1 MQLGAFG
8 NAAEANRLRD
18 RLRGAG
24 ITAFTDSVDT
34 DKGRLTRVKAGPVAS
49 RADAEQLKT
58 RARSAV
64 GVDGIVRAH
73 P

>member
-1 MQLGAFG
+1 VGAFS
-8 NAAEANRLRD
+8 NAVDANAMRD

-49 RADAEQLKT
+49 RGEADQLKT
-58 RARSAV
+58 RVRSAV
-64 GVDGIVRAH
+64 GVDGLVRSH